1 MDARK
6 EKTFVRVDVAHAD
19 DATAVHEELL
29 DAGAMGSGELMQAR
43 RMQGTRKRLDSK
55 VHQQRMRLDIGR
67 GPEHGAEPAR
77 IAQAKNPVTQL
88 KVEVI
93 VLLRGRADWQHA
105 QASRHPKMQDQIAV
119 AAIDQEIFAA
129 PLDRAHRAAGEPVH
143 ILRHRPAQPRLA
155 HRDARDHAARELRLE
170 AAARHFD
177 LGKLRHREGGL
188 CGAPNI
194 PKMGRIQMPRT
205 FRLIIAAA
213 GLSLAGCVALAQTKD
228 IPSSDLNEPMLYEF
242 LLGEIALQ
250 RGDNGLAAQTFLD
263 LAKRTRDPRVARRA
277 VEIANQSRMPELALE
292 AAKTWHELDTGSSQ
306 ALQVVAA
313 LLVANKRVDDALPYL
328 EKLLAT
334 DGVNLE
340 NGFMQLNRLLAA
352 NPDKAANLRVVRQLV
367 SKHPQLP
374 QAHFALAQASVS
386 AGDEDAA
393 IAAIRRASA
402 LRPDWELAAL
412 LEAQI
417 AQRRSPA
424 AAAKVLGD
432 FVAKN
437 PNSRE
442 ARLNYA
448 RVLVMDK
455 RLPEARKQFEAVLA
469 ANPGNTEVIYAVGLL
484 AFQLK
489 DFPVAEENMKRLLSL
504 GYRDAN
510 GVRYLL
516 GQIAEEQ
523 KQWPQ
528 AMQWYER
535 ITEGEQLIPARM
547 RSANVLARQ
556 GKLDEARSFL
566 KRAAAEN
573 PDEEAQL
580 IVAEAQLLREA
591 NRNQDAFTLLREA
604 LQKEP
609 DQPELLYDYAL
620 TAEKLERFDVLE
632 SNLRKLIEVRP
643 DHAHAYNALGYSF
656 AERNQRLP
664 EARKL
669 IERALELAPD
679 DYFIL
684 DSLGWVLYREGDL
697 KGAAEQLRR
706 AYSGRPDAEIGAHL
720 GEVLWV
726 MGERDE
732 ANRVWQESL
741 KSGPENETLQK
752 TIQRFKR

>member
-1 MDARK
+1 M
-6 EKTFVRVDVAHAD
+6 V
-19 DATAVHEELL
+19 
-29 DAGAMGSGELMQAR
+29 
-43 RMQGTRKRLDSK
+43 
-55 VHQQRMRLDIGR
+55 
-67 GPEHGAEPAR
+67 
-77 IAQAKNPVTQL
+77 
-88 KVEVI
+88 
-93 VLLRGRADWQHA
+93 
-105 QASRHPKMQDQIAV
+105 
-119 AAIDQEIFAA
+119 
-129 PLDRAHRAAGEPVH
+129 
-143 ILRHRPAQPRLA
+143 
-155 HRDARDHAARELRLE
+155 
-170 AAARHFD
+170 
-177 LGKLRHREGGL
+177 
-188 CGAPNI
+188 
-194 PKMGRIQMPRT
+194 
-205 FRLIIAAA
+205 AAA
-213 GLSLAGCVALAQTKD
+213 GLSLAACGSLAQTKD
-228 IPSSDLNEPMLYEF
+228 IPSSELNEPMLYEF

-277 VEIANQSRMPELALE
+277 VEVANQARMPELALE
-292 AAKTWHELDTGSSQ
+292 AAKTWHELDPSSSH

-313 LLVANKRVDDALPYL
+313 LFVASKRVDEALPYL
-328 EKLLAT
+328 EKLLGA

-340 NGFMQLNRLLAA
+340 NGFMQLNRLLAG
-352 NPDKAANLRVVRQLV
+352 NPDKAANLRVVRQLA
-367 SKHPQLP
+367 SRHPQLP
-374 QAHFALAQASVS
+374 QAHFAVAQASAA
-386 AGDEDAA
+386 AGDEEAA
-393 IAAIRRASA
+393 VAAVRRAAA

-417 AQRRSPA
+417 VQRRSAA

-489 DFPVAEENMKRLLSL
+489 DYPVAEDNMKRLLAL

-528 AMQWYER
+528 AVQWYER
-535 ITEGEQLIPARM
+535 ISEGEQVLPARM
-547 RSANVLARQ
+547 RTANAIAKQ
-556 GKLDEARSFL
+556 GKLEEARAFL
-566 KRAAAEN
+566 KRVAADN
-573 PDEEAQL
+573 PEEQAQL
-580 IVAEAQLLREA
+580 TVAEAQLLREA
-591 NRNQDAFTLLREA
+591 NRNQDAFQVLGEA

-620 TAEKLERFDVLE
+620 TAEKLERYEVLE
-632 SNLRKLIEVRP
+632 SNLRKLMQVRP

-656 AERNQRLP
+656 AERNLRLP

-679 DYFIL
+679 DYFII

-732 ANRVWQESL
+732 ANRIWQESL

-752 TIQRFKR
+752 TIKRFRR